1 MNTLKKKTKT
11 KPNNKKQHLFRSL
24 YELNFFYLCTQY
36 YADANEAESWMKEKM
51 PLVTSDD
58 YGKDE
63 ASAKALLSRH
73 NRLEG
78 EIKAF
83 GSEIKRLDELAQLMT
98 KAASEHNVSK

>member
-1 MNTLKKKTKT
+1 
-11 KPNNKKQHLFRSL
+11 
-24 YELNFFYLCTQY
+24 
-36 YADANEAESWMKEKM
+36 MKEKM

-83 GSEIKRLDELAQLMT
+83 GSEIKRLDELTQLMT
-98 KAASEHNVSK
+98 KAASEHNVSPCKGYKAG

>member
-1 MNTLKKKTKT
+1 M
-11 KPNNKKQHLFRSL
+11 F
-24 YELNFFYLCTQY
+24 YFNFPQY

-98 KAASEHNVSK
+98 KAASEHNVSTLTLYSIGYF

>member
-1 MNTLKKKTKT
+1 MSNLAVSLVCFSL
-11 KPNNKKQHLFRSL
+11 QFLESCVRLSHCLFWL
-24 YELNFFYLCTQY
+24 QY
-36 YADANEAESWMKEKM
+36 YTDAQEAEYWMREKM

-63 ASAKALLSRH
+63 ASAQALLGRH

-98 KAASEHNVSK
+98 KAASEHNVS

>member
-1 MNTLKKKTKT
+1 
-11 KPNNKKQHLFRSL
+11 
-24 YELNFFYLCTQY
+24 
-36 YADANEAESWMKEKM
+36 MKEKM

-98 KAASEHNVSK
+98 KAASEHNVSLSQFHYVLPPSPPHPITGERDISV